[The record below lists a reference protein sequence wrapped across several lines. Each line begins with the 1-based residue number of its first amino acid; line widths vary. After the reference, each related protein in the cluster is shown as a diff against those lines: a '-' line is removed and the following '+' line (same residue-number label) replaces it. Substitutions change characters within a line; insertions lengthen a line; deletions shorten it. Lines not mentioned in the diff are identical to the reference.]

1 MPSIVLQLQTEC
13 LDNNVAVSALLR
25 KALVVSTKLKITDF
39 REWCQLETNGYIDL
53 VTTPEYRK
61 IYGEIKAHNPY
72 HGWQPVLFEDSDTP
86 KLLGERK
93 LIEPI
98 SQLEDLLHSK
108 KTTNS
113 LIGMPIP
120 PEILYKIFDR
130 HYLESGIIPK
140 VVINP
145 SDLVRILDIVRN
157 TILEWTLKLEQ
168 DGILGEE
175 MTFTPQEQE
184 KAMLNPNIRIT
195 NFQGILGNV
204 NQSSVMQDLSMTVK
218 ADNLDSLCSF
228 LTDQGIEQDDL
239 NNLRDALS
247 IDRRP
252 TVPGTFGEKVSA
264 WIARMVG
271 KAASGA
277 WKISIG
283 AAGSLLA
290 KAIAQYYGF

>member
-1 MPSIVLQLQTEC
+1 MPSIALQLQSEC

-25 KALVVSTKLKITDF
+25 KALVVSTKLKI
-39 REWCQLETNGYIDL
+39 
-53 VTTPEYRK
+53 
-61 IYGEIKAHNPY
+61 
-72 HGWQPVLFEDSDTP
+72 
-86 KLLGERK
+86 
-93 LIEPI
+93 
-98 SQLEDLLHSK
+98 
-108 KTTNS
+108 
-113 LIGMPIP
+113 
-120 PEILYKIFDR
+120 
-130 HYLESGIIPK
+130 

-168 DGILGEE
+168 DEILGDG

-204 NQSSVMQDLSMTVK
+204 NQSSVMQDLTVTVK

-228 LTDQGIEQDDL
+228 LTDQGVEKDDL
-239 NNLRDALS
+239 NALRDALS
-247 IDRRP
+247 ADRRP
-252 TVPGTFGEKVSA
+252 TVPDTFGEKVSA

-277 WKISIG
+277 WK
-283 AAGSLLA
+283 
-290 KAIAQYYGF
+290 